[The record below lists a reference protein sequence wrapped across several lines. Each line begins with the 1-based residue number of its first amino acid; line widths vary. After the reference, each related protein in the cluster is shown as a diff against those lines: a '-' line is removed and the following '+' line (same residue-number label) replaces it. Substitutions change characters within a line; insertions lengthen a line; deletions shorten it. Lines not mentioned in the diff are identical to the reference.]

1 MGGFGSAV
9 IEALQ
14 EMGIAVPV
22 VRIGWPDRFIE
33 HGKVDELRAR
43 YGLTV
48 DEAYA
53 QVLPL
58 LAPRQRRNLVA
69 S

>member
-1 MGGFGSAV
+1 
-9 IEALQ
+9 
-14 EMGIAVPV
+14 
-22 VRIGWPDRFIE
+22 
-33 HGKVDELRAR
+33 VDELRAR